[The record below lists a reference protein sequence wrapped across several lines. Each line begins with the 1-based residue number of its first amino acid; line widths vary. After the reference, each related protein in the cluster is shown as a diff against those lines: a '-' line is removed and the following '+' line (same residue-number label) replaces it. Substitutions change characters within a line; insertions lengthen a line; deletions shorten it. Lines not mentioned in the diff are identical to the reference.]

1 MGTCLTQSIERKTH
15 YITIYI
21 SEFNHRFSVIIP
33 EVYIINSALNMADVQ
48 ILLRF
53 PCTVLGDLKQCIE
66 NLCDLNCF
74 LMIIRNSFW
83 VDLGTPE

>member
-1 MGTCLTQSIERKTH
+1 
-15 YITIYI
+15 
-21 SEFNHRFSVIIP
+21 
-33 EVYIINSALNMADVQ
+33 MADVQ

-83 VDLGTPE
+83 VDLGTPEWRDGEGEWGGGRADFVVGTF